1 MKAGRIA
8 QVYLPVGAFLRH
20 PVVQRVGPALEFWRI
35 LQRGIGRQ
43 QGITA
48 VGMVHPLHH
57 PAVVK
62 GVFQLYS
69 AHIVFTAH
77 PVLVAFGQQAVQRRG
92 SFQRLRAPQRHITD
106 AVVAV
111 VDGMIL
117 SLVAMQPFGLVQGNT
132 VIPSAVIQCH
142 AGQPLGGGD
151 SLFEAQTT
159 GKDDPGIHH
168 RNGCHGHPH
177 NNAPALHALKAPS

>member
-1 MKAGRIA
+1 MGVALPHRHRKAAVKVLFRRLVAVLFVQLTFQVEVAHRPSLLVVVIHRLFRQHIQPQGRHQRRRVIIRFGQRGFMKAGRIA

-92 SFQRLRAPQRHITD
+92 CFQRLGAP
-106 AVVAV
+106 
-111 VDGMIL
+111 
-117 SLVAMQPFGLVQGNT
+117 
-132 VIPSAVIQCH
+132 
-142 AGQPLGGGD
+142 
-151 SLFEAQTT
+151 
-159 GKDDPGIHH
+159 
-168 RNGCHGHPH
+168 
-177 NNAPALHALKAPS
+177 